1 MVKRYLVAL
10 NIFQRACLIGGDR
23 SSPDSFYIRKIARY
37 LRQGFIRLYMLRDD
51 YEAARRWLHRPTIR
65 IDLESFQQL
74 LDDLEFV
81 LGNVLIVAMERGLVD
96 YARSFSTLLSMD
108 SFRLA
113 AAVLLDVDGIV
124 SMEPEDFVQDP
135 DDIEVI
141 SREGRGNVFVQYS
154 ENEIGERHDN
164 TMFVA
169 TPYSFLLEIDRLFPE
184 NLVRVVGDSE
194 GCSLNLGSSR
204 CSIKLR
210 LQDWLISSGKQGVR
224 AVSVVL
230 SHCIESYSYEATTA
244 EKGEIDSL
252 FEAINHCARQLVI
265 VPQFHMSYTATAQ
278 GFPGPATVEVG
289 LSYLDRSFRAV
300 KVDDSALNA
309 ALEAY
314 VEALNCV
321 LNYSRIT
328 FMSLDS

>member
-37 LRQGFIRLYMLRDD
+37 LRRGCIRLYMLRDD
-51 YEAARRWLHRPTIR
+51 YEAACRWLHRPTIR
-65 IDLESFQQL
+65 VDLESFQL
-74 LDDLEFV
+74 LLEDLEFV

-135 DDIEVI
+135 DDMQMI
-141 SREGRGNVFVQYS
+141 GRAGKGDVFVQYA
-154 ENEIGERHDN
+154 EDEFGERHSA
-164 TMFVA
+164 TIFVS

-184 NLVRVVGDSE
+184 DIEVGETEACAVSLDLF
-194 GCSLNLGSSR
+194 GCL
-204 CSIKLR
+204 IKLH
-210 LQDWLISSGKQGVR
+210 LQDWSISSGKHGVR
-224 AVSVVL
+224 SVSVVL
-230 SHCIESYSYEATTA
+230 SHCVESYSYETPVLDT
-244 EKGEIDSL
+244 GEIDSL
-252 FEAINHCARQLVI
+252 FGAINHCARQLVT
-265 VPQFHMSYTATAQ
+265 VPQFHMSYAATAQ
-278 GFPGPATVEVG
+278 GFPGPANVRVI
-289 LSYLDRSFRAV
+289 LSYLDKSFHAV
-300 KVDDSALNA
+300 RVDDSALNA

-314 VEALNCV
+314 LEALNCV
-321 LNYSRIT
+321 LNYSHNT
-328 FMSLDS
+328 LMSSNS